1 MDSYGQKRKF
11 PYHSEVAGFQVKQRR
26 PEQDP
31 GREYNDPRV
40 FQQPCYDYDTPT
52 TSTDFAK
59 WTPDEIKAF
68 LDRRGGDYDDC
79 QNFEQLV
86 ERAVEVEINTGPAV
100 RPGQEADGE
109 GGGGGSGDADGGGG
123 GANDDLEE
131 WERADFAQQLERQ
144 AAEAAAAAAQAGR
157 RGTAAAAKPPPAPA
171 AKPAAAAAGGGGG
184 GSGGGAGD
192 DDDEYDPLDAF
203 MAEIDQEVAA
213 NKPSTRIRADSEA
226 LACDEEAD
234 PATEYMEVR
243 KPKAASAATAGGGGY
258 DSDEEVYAT
267 AKALEEGAGGGGEDD
282 DDEAAA
288 AAGGSRRAVEAL
300 APLDHGSM
308 VYAPFAKDFYEE
320 ATEIGKMTDAEVAA
334 NRRELEI
341 RVSGFDVVRPVRS
354 FGQCGFDSE
363 LLATIKR
370 AGFEKP
376 TPIQAQALPVALSGR
391 DVLGIAKTGSGKT
404 ASFVLPMLVHIMDQ
418 PELAKGEGP
427 IGLLLAPTRELAEQI
442 HKETRRFAK
451 PYGLRVAAAF
461 GGLSKYEQFKA
472 LKGGSEVAV
481 ATPGRMIDL
490 IRMKACGLAR
500 VTYLVFD
507 EADRMFDMGF
517 EPQVRSLLGQVRP
530 DRQTLLFSATMPRK
544 VEQLVVDALS
554 SPVRITVGLTGTA
567 NADVV
572 QEVEVLSDDS
582 AKSSW
587 LGSHLSGLVDE
598 GDVIV
603 FAGQRSRVDA
613 LSEQLRAAGV
623 RVGAIHGEMDQYTRM
638 GVLDAFKSG
647 SLHVLVATDV
657 AARGLDI
664 RTIKTVLN
672 YDAPRDLDT
681 HIHRVGRTGRAGDK
695 EGRAISLLTPADA
708 RFAGLLLQSL
718 AAGGQEVP
726 RQLADLAMRDPHF
739 RKGNSRTKGGRGG
752 GKGRRP
758 QVGGAGLGFG
768 AGGGGGG
775 GGTSGAGTFASAPR
789 VETGS
794 QPGGGGGGGGARTF
808 VQLPGFAKSTDDYE
822 HEPSAAAGAPT
833 PSGVA
838 AAAAEPPLP
847 PPPPQAAAAAAA
859 AAASAPAPS
868 TSRVDVVKSLH
879 VGRFKSSFV
888 SSGTTAGDAHAGP
901 TIILPKGQTA
911 KPAAPPPVPVT
922 AVPHYLQQQQHG
934 GGGGGWSSSRFGPPR
949 GGGGGGGGGYGTST
963 SYGAADDGAKPPSTS
978 SSSTYGMSSYRN
990 MPPPPSLNNVPPP
1003 RSCGGSGPGRGGYGG
1018 GGYGGGAAIPPPGQ
1032 QQQGAGLS
1040 ASAAAAAIAA
1050 AQAIAARL
1058 AAQAPPGAPPEGG
1071 QPQYPPPP
1079 PR

>member
-1 MDSYGQKRKF
+1 MDIHGQKRKF
-11 PYHSEVAGFQVKQRR
+11 PYHSEVAGFQVKQSR
-26 PEQDP
+26 PERDP
-31 GREYNDPRV
+31 GKEYYDPKI
-40 FQQPCYDYDTPT
+40 FQQPTYNYDAPT
-52 TSTDFAK
+52 SSTDFTK
-59 WTPDEIKAF
+59 WTPDEIKSF
-68 LDRRGGDYDDC
+68 LDRRGGDHDDC
-79 QNFEQLV
+79 RTFEQLV
-86 ERAVEVEINTGPAV
+86 ERAVEVEINTGPAG
-100 RPGQEADGE
+100 RPGQDTGR
-109 GGGGGSGDADGGGG
+109 DGGD
-123 GANDDLEE
+123 DDLEE
-131 WERADFAQQLERQ
+131 WERADFMQQVEQQ
-144 AAEAAAAAAQAGR
+144 AMATAGLQQAGGRRYAAAVLAAAKPEAKAAAQAG
-157 RGTAAAAKPPPAPA
+157 
-171 AKPAAAAAGGGGG
+171 GGGDGE
-184 GSGGGAGD
+184 D
-192 DDDEYDPLDAF
+192 EEYDPLDAF

-213 NKPSTRIRADSEA
+213 NKPTLRSRPGNEA
-226 LACDEEAD
+226 TACDEEAD

-243 KPKAASAATAGGGGY
+243 KPKSLGAATAADNGY
-258 DSDEEVYAT
+258 DSDQEVYAT
-267 AKALEEGAGGGGEDD
+267 AKALEDGADEEDEE
-282 DDEAAA
+282 EAT
-288 AAGGSRRAVEAL
+288 AGARRNVEAL
-300 APLDHGSM
+300 APLDHSTM

-320 ATEIGKMTDAEVAA
+320 APEIVAMTDAEVAA
-334 NRRELEI
+334 CRRELEI
-341 RVSGFDVVRPVRS
+341 RVSGFDVPRPVRS
-354 FGQCGFDSE
+354 FAQCGFDSD
-363 LLATIKR
+363 LMGVIKR

-404 ASFVLPMLVHIMDQ
+404 AAFVLPMLVHIMDQ

-427 IGLLLAPTRELAEQI
+427 IGLLVAPTRELAEQI
-442 HKETRRFAK
+442 HKETRRFSR

-490 IRMKACGLAR
+490 IKMKACALAR

-554 SPVRITVGLTGTA
+554 SPVRITVGVTGTA

-572 QEVEVLSDDS
+572 QEVEVLADDTTKS
-582 AKSSW
+582 AW
-587 LGSHLSGLVDE
+587 LAAALPGLIDE
-598 GDVIV
+598 GDVII
-603 FAGQRSRVDA
+603 FAGQRSKVDA

-638 GVLDAFKSG
+638 AVLDAFKSG
-647 SLHVLVATDV
+647 STHVLVATDV

-664 RTIKTVLN
+664 RTIKTVVN
-672 YDAPRDLDT
+672 YDAARDLDT

-708 RFAGLLLQSL
+708 RFAGQLLQSL
-718 AAGGQEVP
+718 TTAGQEVP
-726 RQLADLAMRDPHF
+726 RALADLAMRDPHF
-739 RKGNSRTKGGRGG
+739 RKGNSRTKGGKGG

-768 AGGGGGG
+768 AAGGGA
-775 GGTSGAGTFASAPR
+775 GGTSGAGTFASVPR
-789 VETGS
+789 VAST
-794 QPGGGGGGGGARTF
+794 QPGGGGTVRSF

-833 PSGVA
+833 QPGATEAGMPTPQVATPS
-838 AAAAEPPLP
+838 
-847 PPPPQAAAAAAA
+847 
-859 AAASAPAPS
+859 
-868 TSRVDVVKSLH
+868 SRVDVVKSLH

-888 SSGTTAGDAHAGP
+888 SSGATEADAHAGP
-901 TIILPKGQTA
+901 TIIMPKSQAA

-922 AVPHYLQQQQHG
+922 AIPHYLQQQHG
-934 GGGGGWSSSRFGPPR
+934 GGASSRFGAPR
-949 GGGGGGGGGYGTST
+949 SSSSSYGMST
-963 SYGAADDGAKPPSTS
+963 SYGAAENDVGKQPSS
-978 SSSTYGMSSYRN
+978 SAPSSTYGMSSYRN

-1003 RSCGGSGPGRGGYGG
+1003 RSYSGSGPGRGGYGAP
-1018 GGYGGGAAIPPPGQ
+1018 YGGGAAIPPPGQ
-1032 QQQGAGLS
+1032 QQQGGMS
-1040 ASAAAAAIAA
+1040 SSAAAAAIAA

-1058 AAQAPPGAPPEGG
+1058 AAAAPSGDAAG
-1071 QPQYPPPP
+1071 QSVTQYPPPP

>member
-1 MDSYGQKRKF
+1 M
-11 PYHSEVAGFQVKQRR
+11 
-26 PEQDP
+26 
-31 GREYNDPRV
+31 
-40 FQQPCYDYDTPT
+40 
-52 TSTDFAK
+52 
-59 WTPDEIKAF
+59 
-68 LDRRGGDYDDC
+68 
-79 QNFEQLV
+79 
-86 ERAVEVEINTGPAV
+86 
-100 RPGQEADGE
+100 
-109 GGGGGSGDADGGGG
+109 
-123 GANDDLEE
+123 
-131 WERADFAQQLERQ
+131 QQLEQ
-144 AAEAAAAAAQAGR
+144 QTMAAAGAQPALGR
-157 RGTAAAAKPPPAPA
+157 RCATFVLGGLSGGPAPA
-171 AKPAAAAAGGGGG
+171 ATAAKPEAKAAALAGAGGGGE
-184 GSGGGAGD
+184 
-192 DDDEYDPLDAF
+192 DDEYDPLDAF
-203 MAEIDQEVAA
+203 MAEINQEVEA
-213 NKPSTRIRADSEA
+213 NKPTARSRPGNEA
-226 LACDEEAD
+226 TACDEEAD
-234 PATEYMEVR
+234 PAAEYMEVR
-243 KPKAASAATAGGGGY
+243 KPKSISAATAADHGY
-258 DSDEEVYAT
+258 DSDQEVYAT
-267 AKALEEGAGGGGEDD
+267 AKALEGGADD
-282 DDEAAA
+282 DDEEET
-288 AAGGSRRAVEAL
+288 AGARRNVEAL
-300 APLDHGSM
+300 APLDHSAM

-320 ATEIGKMTDAEVAA
+320 APEIVAMTDAEVAA
-334 NRRELEI
+334 YRRELEI
-341 RVSGFDVVRPVRS
+341 RVSGFDVPRPVRS
-354 FGQCGFDSE
+354 FAQCGFDSD
-363 LLATIKR
+363 LMGVIKR

-404 ASFVLPMLVHIMDQ
+404 AAFVLPMLVHIMDQ

-427 IGLLLAPTRELAEQI
+427 IGLLVAPTRELAEQI
-442 HKETRRFAK
+442 HKETRRFSK

-490 IRMKACGLAR
+490 IKMKACALAR

-554 SPVRITVGLTGTA
+554 SPVRITVGVTGTA

-572 QEVEVLSDDS
+572 QEVEVLADDTT
-582 AKSSW
+582 KSGW
-587 LGSHLSGLVDE
+587 LSTALPGLIDE
-598 GDVIV
+598 GDVII

-647 SLHVLVATDV
+647 ATHVLVATDV

-664 RTIKTVLN
+664 RTIKTVVN
-672 YDAPRDLDT
+672 YDAARDLDT

-708 RFAGLLLQSL
+708 RFAGQLLQSL
-718 AAGGQEVP
+718 TTAGQEVP
-726 RQLADLAMRDPHF
+726 RALADLAMRDPHF
-739 RKGNSRTKGGRGG
+739 RKGNSRTKGGKGG

-768 AGGGGGG
+768 AGGGGA
-775 GGTSGAGTFASAPR
+775 GGTSGAGTFASVPR
-789 VETGS
+789 AASS
-794 QPGGGGGGGGARTF
+794 QPSGGGAARTF

-833 PSGVA
+833 QPGAMEAGMPTPPVATPS
-838 AAAAEPPLP
+838 
-847 PPPPQAAAAAAA
+847 
-859 AAASAPAPS
+859 S
-868 TSRVDVVKSLH
+868 SRVDVVKSMH

-888 SSGTTAGDAHAGP
+888 SSGTAAGDVHAGP
-901 TIILPKGQTA
+901 TIIMPKSQTA

-922 AVPHYLQQQQHG
+922 AVPHYLQQQHG
-934 GGGGGWSSSRFGPPR
+934 GGPSSRFGPPR
-949 GGGGGGGGGYGTST
+949 SSGYGMPT
-963 SYGAADDGAKPPSTS
+963 SYGAGENDGGRQPS
-978 SSSTYGMSSYRN
+978 SSLPSPTYGMSSYRN

-1003 RSCGGSGPGRGGYGG
+1003 RSYGGSGPGRGGYGAP
-1018 GGYGGGAAIPPPGQ
+1018 YGGGAAIPPPGQ
-1032 QQQGAGLS
+1032 QQQQQQGGMS
-1040 ASAAAAAIAA
+1040 SSAAAAAIAA

-1058 AAQAPPGAPPEGG
+1058 AAQAPSGDAAG
-1071 QPQYPPPP
+1071 QSVTQYPPPP